1 MRKRNHSR
9 KSLSTLHE
17 EEPLQHFIED
27 AYQLAIGTLGKHTPL
42 NESLREQIQEHM
54 EESVI
59 MSLSKHTPYT
69 SNDVVP
75 AIRAY
80 LNTRDVRGNIV
91 KSRYLSRI
99 RRRLGGAKRRKTRRR
114 A

>member
-9 KSLSTLHE
+9 KSLPTLHE
-17 EEPLQHFIED
+17 EEPLLPLIED
-27 AYQLAIGTLGKHTPL
+27 AYQLAIGLFNKNAPL
-42 NESLREQIQEHM
+42 NASLREQIQEHM

-59 MSLSKHTPYT
+59 MSLNKRTPYT

-80 LNTRDVRGNIV
+80 LDARDVRGNIV
-91 KSRYLSRI
+91 KARYLSRV
-99 RRRLGGAKRRKTRRR
+99 RRRSGGRKTRRR